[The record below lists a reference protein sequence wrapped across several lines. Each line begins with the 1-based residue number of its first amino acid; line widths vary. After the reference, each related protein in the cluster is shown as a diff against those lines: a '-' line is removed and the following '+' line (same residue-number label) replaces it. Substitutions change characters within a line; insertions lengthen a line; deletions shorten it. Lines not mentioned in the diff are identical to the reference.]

1 MSESLH
7 AFFAKRL
14 ADAAKALAGNGFSVS
29 VAGNPQAA
37 RELAL
42 AEARALPPGASVSFG
57 GSKTLHDLGIVEA
70 VRGLSGIALLDTF
83 EKSLPEAEKH
93 ERRRKALLSDL
104 FLLGANAVTL
114 QGALVNLDMWGNR
127 VGGLVFGPRRVV
139 VVAGRNKLVADV
151 PAAMRRIKELA
162 APANAMRLKKK
173 TPCAKTGRC
182 RDCDSPE
189 RICNVWTITEKCFP
203 RERIAVV
210 LVNADLG
217 L

>member
-1 MSESLH
+1 MPKSLH

-14 ADAAKALAGNGFSVS
+14 ALAAKALVRNGFTAL
-29 VAGNPQAA
+29 VAAGPAEA
-37 RELAL
+37 KDLVL
-42 AEARALPPGASVSFG
+42 AELDRLPQGAVVSFG
-57 GSKTLHDLGIVEA
+57 GSKTLHDMGLVAA
-70 VRGLSGIALLDTF
+70 VRQRPGVNVLDTF

-93 ERRRKALLSDL
+93 ERRRNALLCDL
-104 FLLGANAVTL
+104 FLSGANAVTE

-127 VGGLVFGPRRVV
+127 VGAVVFGPRRVL
-139 VVAGRNKLVADV
+139 VVAGRNKLVPDV

-182 RDCDSPE
+182 HDCDSPE
-189 RICNVWTITEKCFP
+189 RICNVWAISEKSLPRGRIT
-203 RERIAVV
+203 VV